1 MSAVRTQSS
10 TLQSSAG
17 HAVGP
22 MPRALKL
29 SPVEVS
35 GRNRDE
41 REDVVARRIADS
53 ASNVTRIADLAFG
66 SESGEFGRVPVRLR
80 ELRGAE
86 INKAIVEKYLPAM
99 KLSATVLELLGLYI
113 KERNREASEER
124 IGAKHLKSRD
134 GARVRISALPESIE
148 ECWVSSERM
157 FGAAQACIER
167 EFNFPSISHRLPGAR
182 SNAAP
187 GSLKIAPSSP
197 LEGDTPP
204 DTAQIEAVLNSSLT
218 RVTFFYEIVFSLKKM
233 ADEIVRH
240 IEVDSPRPSQLET
253 PAYREAVALVE
264 GLRERFNAT
273 GLIISE
279 LCAKSSLK
287 STGADSERRTGPAKA
302 RNATKPRKKVER
314 PERGVTSGF
323 AATVPV
329 MAPVVAKTV
338 YQQARPLP
346 AVPAPK
352 PASQPEQPK
361 PAPVSVVPQVV
372 SIPSETTQISNT
384 AAPKAADLRPVNAD
398 GELRQAVQR
407 LMRVTMDRAPGL
419 ANGKQPDSITQS
431 LRASA
436 LSNAGELSQRLASL
450 VKKPSSSMS
459 DEHRFAWSILGAVL
473 GELMSPGTLE
483 GLSSEQLSEAHTSLV
498 TAKRALL

>member
-1 MSAVRTQSS
+1 
-10 TLQSSAG
+10 
-17 HAVGP
+17 

-86 INKAIVEKYLPAM
+86 INKAIVEKYLPGM

-113 KERNREASEER
+113 KERNRDASEER
-124 IGAKHLKSRD
+124 IGANHLKSRD
-134 GARVRISALPESIE
+134 GARVRISALPESLD
-148 ECWVSSERM
+148 ECWVSSDRM

-167 EFNFPSISHRLPGAR
+167 EFNFPSISHRLPGSPA
-182 SNAAP
+182 NAAP
-187 GSLKIAPSSP
+187 GSLKIAPSS
-197 LEGDTPP
+197 PP

-240 IEVDSPRPSQLET
+240 IEVDSPRPSQLEA

-264 GLRERFNAT
+264 GLRERFNAA
-273 GLIISE
+273 GLIRSE
-279 LCAKSSLK
+279 LCAKNSLK

-302 RNATKPRKKVER
+302 RNAPKPRKKVER
-314 PERGVTSGF
+314 LERRVTSGF

-329 MAPVVAKTV
+329 MAPVVATTV

-361 PAPVSVVPQVV
+361 PLPVSVVPRVA

-419 ANGKQPDSITQS
+419 ANGKQPDRITLS
-431 LRASA
+431 LRAST

-450 VKKPSSSMS
+450 VNKPSSSMS
-459 DEHRFAWSILGAVL
+459 DEHRSAWSILGAVL

-483 GLSSEQLSEAHTSLV
+483 GLSPEQLSEAHTSLV